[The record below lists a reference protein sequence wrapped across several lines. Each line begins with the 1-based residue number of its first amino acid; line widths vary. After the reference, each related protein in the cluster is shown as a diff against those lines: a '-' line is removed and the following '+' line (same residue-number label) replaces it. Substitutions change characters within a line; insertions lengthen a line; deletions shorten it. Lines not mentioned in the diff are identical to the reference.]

1 MYCAIWK
8 AVDCRV
14 VTLHDWNWCSI
25 VNPGIS
31 LINMPEQNF
40 LVRCWIRCVFYDLR
54 ARASTVQV
62 EFWGS
67 IQKLCLIIS
76 FLWSLI
82 SVLFLKSIYRKQCS
96 PAQYSLLSTG
106 LNYIYHFLW
115 DFSAQEQTIK
125 VSRLSFSELRFLPN
139 EQKDA
144 VVWVTPPA
152 SYSSS
157 RHRWT

>member
-14 VTLHDWNWCSI
+14 VTWHDWNWCII

-31 LINMPEQNF
+31 LINLPEQNF
-40 LVRCWIRCVFYDLR
+40 LVRCWIRCVFYYLR
-54 ARASTVQV
+54 ACASTVQV

-82 SVLFLKSIYRKQCS
+82 SVLFFEKHLLQTVFASSVFIIIYWIELYLPFPLRLQRARTDNKSIETKFLRAEFFTKWTERCS
-96 PAQYSLLSTG
+96 CLSHT
-106 LNYIYHFLW
+106 
-115 DFSAQEQTIK
+115 AC
-125 VSRLSFSELRFLPN
+125 
-139 EQKDA
+139 
-144 VVWVTPPA
+144 
-152 SYSSS
+152 
-157 RHRWT
+157 